1 MCFNK
6 IYMYDIVELT
16 VLIYLKQ
23 NTSRR
28 ADSNRPFATM
38 MLLCTCGRI
47 IQTALTKPKLGA
59 SRESVCSKELLAGCW
74 SGKKL
79 KGDVM

>member
-1 MCFNK
+1 MCGYMCFNK

-16 VLIYLKQ
+16 VLIYLKH

-38 MLLCTCGRI
+38 MLLYTCMRI
-47 IQTALTKPKLGA
+47 IQTALTKA
-59 SRESVCSKELLAGCW
+59 SLLMEVRRDRL
-74 SGKKL
+74 L
-79 KGDVM
+79 KGTSY